1 MNSGTEFY
9 RFFILFNIGGLIFIG
24 TGMFIRTTYT
34 TLGIIFALLGI
45 YLLIMYFLGRFESM
59 IKEDDKREE
68 VKDVERQLKRLQK
81 INLKGK
87 TQAEITKAIEDEAAI
102 RIRLDKLNKELNEA
116 KHKENRDWS

>member
-1 MNSGTEFY
+1 
-9 RFFILFNIGGLIFIG
+9 
-24 TGMFIRTTYT
+24 
-34 TLGIIFALLGI
+34 
-45 YLLIMYFLGRFESM
+45 M
-59 IKEDDKREE
+59 IKVDDKREE

-87 TQAEITKAIEDEAAI
+87 TQAEITKAIEDETAM